1 MADNLNDVLAE
12 IMAEQQASE
21 PITNEGSAE
30 PSSVEETPA
39 AEIEQPAPETAPQTA
54 ETPMLEQNSAEVAN
68 GQLQQVL
75 EQNQQLM
82 TLVNQLKGALEQTQN
97 TAKEMNQA
105 NEEKIVQTLT
115 EPPTLDFEALAY
127 MSDEERMAEQ
137 ARYTAAMA
145 EFMKQTVSSELAPI
159 KQEYE
164 RQTREA
170 EEQKIIS
177 AFANDPKFEGFRDE
191 EQNIKTILG
200 NVPELA
206 SLPADKRYFLGYLIN
221 RGAKDVQKPKV
232 EESTESLVQRVLS
245 NPEAL
250 KAIEKQRAAQQATV
264 NRTAPPVTASQGQ
277 SNAPAL
283 SDDPPL
289 TLADASAQV
298 RKAFGL

>member
-1 MADNLNDVLAE
+1 MADNLDGVLAE
-12 IMAEQQASE
+12 IMAEENAK
-21 PITNEGSAE
+21 NEGNAE
-30 PSSVEETPA
+30 PSSVEEAPA
-39 AEIEQPAPETAPQTA
+39 AEIEQPQEQPAPQAA
-54 ETPMLEQNSAEVAN
+54 ETPALEQNSSQVAN
-68 GQLQQVL
+68 EQLSQMIQQNKELVSLVGQL
-75 EQNQQLM
+75 
-82 TLVNQLKGALEQTQN
+82 KAALEQSQA

-105 NEEKIVQTLT
+105 NEEKIVATLT

-137 ARYTAAMA
+137 AKYTAAMA
-145 EFMKQTVSSELAPI
+145 EYMKQTVTSELAPI

-164 RQTREA
+164 RQAREA
-170 EEQKIIS
+170 EEQKVIS

-221 RGAKDVQKPKV
+221 KGAKEAQRPKV
-232 EESTESLVQRVLS
+232 EESTESLVQKVLS

-250 KAIEKQRAAQQATV
+250 KAIEKQRVAQQALT
-264 NRTAPPVTASQGQ
+264 NKSAPPVTASQGQ

-283 SDDPPL
+283 PDDPPM
-289 TLADASAQV
+289 TLADASAQA

>member
-1 MADNLNDVLAE
+1 MADNLDGVLAE
-12 IMAEQQASE
+12 IMAEENAK
-21 PITNEGSAE
+21 NEGNAE
-30 PSSVEETPA
+30 PSSVEEALA
-39 AEIEQPAPETAPQTA
+39 AEIEQPQEQTAPQV
-54 ETPMLEQNSAEVAN
+54 ETPALEQNSSQVAN
-68 GQLQQVL
+68 EQLSQMIQQNKELVSLVGQL
-75 EQNQQLM
+75 
-82 TLVNQLKGALEQTQN
+82 KAALEQSQA

-105 NEEKIVQTLT
+105 NEEKIVATLT

-137 ARYTAAMA
+137 AKYTAAMA
-145 EFMKQTVSSELAPI
+145 EYMKQTVTSELAPI

-164 RQTREA
+164 RQAREA
-170 EEQKIIS
+170 EEQKVIS

-221 RGAKDVQKPKV
+221 KGAKEAQRPKV
-232 EESTESLVQRVLS
+232 EESTESLVQKVLS

-250 KAIEKQRAAQQATV
+250 KAIEKQRVAQQALT
-264 NRTAPPVTASQGQ
+264 NKSAPPVTASQGQ

-283 SDDPPL
+283 PDDPPM
-289 TLADASAQV
+289 TLADASAQA